1 MNVLDAGRIA
11 LRAMRAH
18 RLRSSLTMLGLAI
31 GVGAVILLVALG
43 NGAQRAINV
52 ELEELGTNTLTIFP
66 RATIGPH
73 ATGRESQE
81 VELTLDDVEALRQAG
96 RAAGIEEVIPVIS
109 PPVTLTWRGES
120 YAPVQFAGTEA
131 TYLLAQNYVVA
142 SGRAYDTE
150 DDRERRRVMLVGKTV
165 VRELFDGRN
174 PIGEE
179 VSANGARFEVI
190 GVLKGRGADVV
201 DDDDVA
207 MAPFAAVE
215 SNLTGPNPPLASI
228 AVQATSRQATE
239 LAEREVQRV
248 LMTEH
253 DVSDP
258 QEADFQV
265 FNQQSIREV
274 AGTTTRILTFLLA
287 GVAGISLLV
296 GGIGVM
302 NIMLV
307 TVSERTREIGIRKA
321 IGARRSD
328 ILAQFLVEAL
338 ELSLLGGLAG
348 VVAGVGL
355 GQLGTES
362 FQPVVSWGSVVM
374 AFSVSCFVGLFF
386 GLFPANRAATLS
398 PIDALRYE

>member
-1 MNVLDAGRIA
+1 MKLVDAVRIA
-11 LRAMRAH
+11 LRAMRSH

-43 NGAQRAINV
+43 NGAQRAINT

-66 RATIGPH
+66 RATIGPN

-81 VELTLDDVEALRQAG
+81 VELTLDDVEALRRAG
-96 RAAGIEEVIPVIS
+96 RAAGIKEVIPVIS

-120 YAPVQFAGTEA
+120 YEPVQFAGTES
-131 TYLLAQNYVVA
+131 TYLLAQNYTVA
-142 SGRAYDTE
+142 SGRAYDAG
-150 DDRERRRVMLVGKTV
+150 DDRERRRVMLVGQTV

-179 VSANGARFEVI
+179 VSVNGARFEVI

-207 MAPFAAVE
+207 MAPFGAVE
-215 SNLTGPNPPLASI
+215 SNLTGPNPPLSSI
-228 AVQATSRQATE
+228 AVQAVSRQATPM
-239 LAEREVQRV
+239 AEREIERILIAQ
-248 LMTEH
+248 H

-258 QEADFQV
+258 EDADFQV
-265 FNQQSIREV
+265 FNQSSIREV
-274 AGTTTRILTFLLA
+274 AGNTTRILTFLLA

-328 ILAQFLVEAL
+328 ILAQFLVEAVV
-338 ELSLLGGLAG
+338 LSVLGGLAG
-348 VVAGVGL
+348 AATGVGL
-355 GQLGTES
+355 SQLGAEG
-362 FQPVVSWGSVVM
+362 FQPVVSWGSVVL
-374 AFSVSCFVGLFF
+374 AFSVSCFIGLFF
-386 GLFPANRAATLS
+386 GMFPANRAAGLN
-398 PIDALRYE
+398 PIDALRHE